1 MKPKKLT
8 RDQIQN
14 TIKNAITEAVDFV
27 ESEIAP
33 QRIKAQKY
41 FDGQVDLEAED
52 GRSQVVATK
61 CRDTIRAV
69 KPSLM
74 RVFLQSGRPVE
85 FVPRKPQA
93 VQEAEQKTNYAAYVF
108 ERNNGFQILSDA
120 IDDALKKKVGIW
132 KVYVDEPATVEID
145 EYSDL
150 TEDQVQFLRMDP
162 EI

>member
-61 CRDTIRAV
+61 CRDTIRA
-69 KPSLM
+69 
-74 RVFLQSGRPVE
+74 
-85 FVPRKPQA
+85 
-93 VQEAEQKTNYAAYVF
+93 
-108 ERNNGFQILSDA
+108 
-120 IDDALKKKVGIW
+120 
-132 KVYVDEPATVEID
+132 
-145 EYSDL
+145 
-150 TEDQVQFLRMDP
+150 
-162 EI
+162 